1 MVWMISRKIEQRNQ
15 WTYIYTHCAS
25 WRYVKT
31 DLIIFLQ
38 VLGQI
43 ASIEISELDQDVG
56 NSLYQASYTA
66 STVVCRTSAYTML
79 TFHNCVCRLKFD
91 WVRLWQRREWK
102 RSLREWLGTWIV
114 ASWREL
120 SCWTGR
126 REEPCSTSD
135 VHVAALYLYT
145 QSPVYFCI
153 WHKACS
159 TYSIDNTVACTLS
172 IHRVPDHLEMLL
184 WVSLK
189 LCSMC
194 SLLLHFRLV
203 SSWRAFLCCKNS
215 SIETAFQWRL
225 CPHGLHWGVH

>member
-1 MVWMISRKIEQRNQ
+1 MNLHIHV
-15 WTYIYTHCAS
+15 YTHCAS
-25 WRYVKT
+25 WCYVKT
-31 DLIIFLQ
+31 DVIIFLQ

-56 NSLYQASYTA
+56 NSLYQASCIA
-66 STVVCRTSAYTML
+66 STMVCRTNAYTML

-91 WVRLWQRREWK
+91 WVRLWRRREWK
-102 RSLREWLGTWIV
+102 RSLREWLGTWTV

-126 REEPCSTSD
+126 REEPYSTSD

-145 QSPVYFCI
+145 QSPAYFCI
-153 WHKACS
+153 WHKHVVHIVL
-159 TYSIDNTVACTLS
+159 TTLLPAHCQYTGS
-172 IHRVPDHLEMLL
+172 PDHLGML

-203 SSWRAFLCCKNS
+203 SSWRTFLCCKK
-215 SIETAFQWRL
+215 
-225 CPHGLHWGVH
+225 